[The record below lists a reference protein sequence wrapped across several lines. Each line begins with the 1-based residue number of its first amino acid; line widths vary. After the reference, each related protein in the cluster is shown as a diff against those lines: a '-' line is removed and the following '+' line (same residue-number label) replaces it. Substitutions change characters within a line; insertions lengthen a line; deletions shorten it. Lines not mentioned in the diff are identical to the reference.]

1 MEFSDT
7 VGDSVV
13 FTSKKIIQIIQMY
26 HEIGNHGLITA
37 TIYMT
42 NNKVQYLAKKSQSS
56 FDRRCAMLLDLY

>member
-13 FTSKKIIQIIQMY
+13 FTSKKIIIPPSFLVVVGCIT
-26 HEIGNHGLITA
+26 TA

-42 NNKVQYLAKKSQSS
+42 NNKVQYLAKKSQ
-56 FDRRCAMLLDLY
+56 FI